1 VPVCLCVCLS
11 VCLSVSG
18 TVASD
23 ATLSS
28 ALQTALAEDARAA
41 NVLAA
46 MCASAASA
54 LRVLVYASAGMAAMA
69 GATDPHR
76 PTPADPHPQADPRRP
91 TGPPAT
97 PLSPAS
103 LSPAPLSPALH
114 SPAPP
119 HPQHTQTHLP
129 PKPPGKLMY
138 IAGSC
143 NVPIYISARYIAI
156 FPYVHSRSSGRWA
169 RPQVRASCAAR
180 PSSPPSTRC
189 AREELDEI
197 NVFVNVFDKVA
208 PANREARRGRGRL
221 RQGRARGA

>member
-1 VPVCLCVCLS
+1 VVLYLRGASTKTTQGLISPLIQSTFNRRQWVSRWPRRSRRSRRSRAHVSEVIAELVAIFGPRHSRAGECLCVCVCVCLS

-114 SPAPP
+114 SPAP
-119 HPQHTQTHLP
+119 
-129 PKPPGKLMY
+129 
-138 IAGSC
+138 SC
-143 NVPIYISARYIAI
+143 YRHQAVISAIYIVA
-156 FPYVHSRSSGRWA
+156 
-169 RPQVRASCAAR
+169 
-180 PSSPPSTRC
+180 TR
-189 AREELDEI
+189 
-197 NVFVNVFDKVA
+197 
-208 PANREARRGRGRL
+208 
-221 RQGRARGA
+221 